1 MDTVNETK
9 KKRKIKPWNEL
20 TITDDF
26 MFCKVMQNEKICR
39 KMISLLLGIEPGRI
53 EQISYQ
59 ETIDPGKQKGV
70 RLDVLV
76 RDGDGR
82 VIDLEMQMT
91 DQHNL
96 QRRGRY
102 YLSAIDVSDIGLLS
116 GEEYSKLPECYI
128 VFICPFDYLKKG
140 LPVYT
145 MRTVCLETGEVYEDG
160 VTKLLV
166 NSAAAD
172 REDNPDLKGFLDL
185 MNSKDTDNS
194 FAAEIREEIAQ
205 IKTNA
210 EWRTEYMVLKAREME
225 LREEGREEGR
235 KEGRAEGR
243 AEGRIDLLLS
253 LVKDGVLSVVDA
265 AMRAGISPDEFS
277 KKLQKN

>member
-1 MDTVNETK
+1 MDAVNETK

-39 KMISLLLGIEPGRI
+39 KMISLLLGIVPGRI

-145 MRTVCLETGEVYEDG
+145 MRTVCLETGEVYE
-160 VTKLLV
+160 
-166 NSAAAD
+166 
-172 REDNPDLKGFLDL
+172 
-185 MNSKDTDNS
+185 
-194 FAAEIREEIAQ
+194 
-205 IKTNA
+205 
-210 EWRTEYMVLKAREME
+210 
-225 LREEGREEGR
+225 
-235 KEGRAEGR
+235 
-243 AEGRIDLLLS
+243 LS
-253 LVKDGVLSVVDA
+253 L
-265 AMRAGISPDEFS
+265 IHI
-277 KKLQKN
+277 